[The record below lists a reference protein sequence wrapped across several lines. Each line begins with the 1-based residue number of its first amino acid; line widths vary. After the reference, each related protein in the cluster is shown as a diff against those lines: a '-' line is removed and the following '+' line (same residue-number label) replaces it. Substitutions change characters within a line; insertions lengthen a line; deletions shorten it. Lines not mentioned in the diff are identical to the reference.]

1 MKNEIDLPVS
11 GSDMQ
16 KALSPEVS
24 EKNSSI
30 NRRKFVETMAVS
42 AIGFTILPRHVLG
55 GKNFVAPS
63 DKITL
68 AYIGVGTQ
76 GIRELLPLLANTQ
89 FQVVAVCDP
98 NKEAIGYKDWAKDW
112 LKNEIRK
119 TIQKPDWEPGGD
131 NLIPGGRDNGK
142 SIVDNFYANVHPEL
156 KYNGCSAYADFRELL
171 EKEKDL
177 NNYRSKRT
185 RCEY

>member
-1 MKNEIDLPVS
+1 MKKEIEQPVNAPDLENEIAADAPFNS
-11 GSDMQ
+11 
-16 KALSPEVS
+16 
-24 EKNSSI
+24 SSI
-30 NRRKFVETMAVS
+30 NRRKFVEVMAAS
-42 AIGFTILPRHVLG
+42 ALTFTIVPRHVLG
-55 GKNFVAPS
+55 GKNYIAPS

-89 FQVVAVCDP
+89 FQVIAVCDP
-98 NKEAIGYKDWAKDW
+98 NKEAIGYKDWAKDG

-131 NLIPGGRDNGK
+131 NSIPGGRENGK

-156 KYNGCSAYADFRELL
+156 KFKGCYCLCGFS
-171 EKEKDL
+171 
-177 NNYRSKRT
+177 
-185 RCEY
+185 